1 MGAQLF
7 VYCCTEASTTTLKAS
22 GDAWSRSPGNTQSRD
37 EPITLCLRSILFAER
52 NTQLGLSDKM
62 RPVFVCMLSNALVV
76 KGLGV
81 HTISISISIHTI
93 VQTSGKTIIHGT
105 CITITT

>member
-22 GDAWSRSPGNTQSRD
+22 GDAWSHSAGNTQSRD
-37 EPITLCLRSILFAER
+37 EPNTLCLRSMLFAKR
-52 NTQLGLSDKM
+52 NTGLGLSDKM

-76 KGLGV
+76 KELGV
-81 HTISISISIHTI
+81 HNSN
-93 VQTSGKTIIHGT
+93 VQNKVSSTK
-105 CITITT
+105 